1 MCIAGESGLMAQK
14 HQVYQFSGRTATA
27 RYWVPS
33 IAMKITLHLS
43 LPAVQVF
50 HTYSRFSAGLADV
63 SLVHSLL
70 SLCPKGTE
78 ESAEGKSNM
87 WWVRHKR

>member
-1 MCIAGESGLMAQK
+1 
-14 HQVYQFSGRTATA
+14 
-27 RYWVPS
+27 
-33 IAMKITLHLS
+33 
-43 LPAVQVF
+43 VQVF

-78 ESAEGKSNM
+78 ESAEGKGNM
-87 WWVRHKR
+87 WWVRHKEQY